1 MKRTVIQRG
10 RQLFSAV
17 ISASM
22 LLTGVMVGTI
32 SAQEQTPK
40 DGADGLMVGVGME
53 VITPTSDMYPTTW
66 GSGNRGF
73 TFIGAVEDIYVRVI
87 AVSNAGENA
96 SPENTSLILSFET
109 GKGPYPA
116 EFIETLSSETGVPK
130 AQVFWSTT
138 HMHSAPEITTA
149 DWADGLDIEIRTDDP
164 ANTLADLAAKNK
176 AKWGAMVK
184 KQMVAAAE
192 TAIASMVPAEVSLG
206 TTNSYINVN
215 RDTKY
220 SNNLVQ
226 NPYDPLGDL
235 IPGTLEGY
243 NGEGFSDKTLSVV
256 EFRERTGDKEPI
268 AFIVHYAMHNT
279 LLYANDYFNPD

>member
-22 LLTGVMVGTI
+22 LLTSVMVGTV

-40 DGADGLMVGVGME
+40 DGSDGLMVGVGME

-73 TFIGAVEDIYVRVI
+73 AFIGAVEDIYVRVI

-116 EFIETLSSETGVPK
+116 EFIETLSSETGVPE

-184 KQMVAAAE
+184 KQMVAAA
-192 TAIASMVPAEVSLG
+192 
-206 TTNSYINVN
+206 
-215 RDTKY
+215 
-220 SNNLVQ
+220 
-226 NPYDPLGDL
+226 
-235 IPGTLEGY
+235 LE
-243 NGEGFSDKTLSVV
+243 K
-256 EFRERTGDKEPI
+256 
-268 AFIVHYAMHNT
+268 A
-279 LLYANDYFNPD
+279 

>member
-130 AQVFWSTT
+130 AQVFGPQ
-138 HMHSAPEITTA
+138 HICIQ
-149 DWADGLDIEIRTDDP
+149 LRR
-164 ANTLADLAAKNK
+164 L
-176 AKWGAMVK
+176 
-184 KQMVAAAE
+184 Q
-192 TAIASMVPAEVSLG
+192 
-206 TTNSYINVN
+206 
-215 RDTKY
+215 R
-220 SNNLVQ
+220 
-226 NPYDPLGDL
+226 L
-235 IPGTLEGY
+235 IG
-243 NGEGFSDKTLSVV
+243 
-256 EFRERTGDKEPI
+256 RTGWISRYGRMTRQIRWQILQRKI
-268 AFIVHYAMHNT
+268 RQNGAQW
-279 LLYANDYFNPD
+279 